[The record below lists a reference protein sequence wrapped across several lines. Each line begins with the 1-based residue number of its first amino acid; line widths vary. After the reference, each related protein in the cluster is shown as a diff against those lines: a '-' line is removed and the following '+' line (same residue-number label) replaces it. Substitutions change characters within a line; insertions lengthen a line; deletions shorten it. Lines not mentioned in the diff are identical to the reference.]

1 MSARDKPALT
11 SPRPYTRF
19 WPYAALALLAAA
31 AAAPLGSAWLPC
43 TDDAPF
49 HLYRAVELGSQLALG
64 HLFPRWAPHMALG
77 YGYPFFNFYA
87 PLSSYGV
94 VLLHLL
100 GLAYPAAL
108 KLAFALGLWLGRSG
122 RVLVRARAAAGH
134 HPRAGDSAGLAAGA
148 AYLFAPYLAYDIFFR
163 GNLAEAFAFVWPPL
177 VLMGPAAAGAPRG
190 YGAGLG
196 APGCCPATV
205 GAGRLCTPP

>member
-1 MSARDKPALT
+1 MATHSRN
-11 SPRPYTRF
+11 RF
-19 WPYAALALLAAA
+19 LPYAAMALLAGA

-94 VLLHLL
+94 VLLHVL

-108 KLAFALGLWLGRSG
+108 KLAFALGLWLAG
-122 RVLVRARAAAGH
+122 LAAFWFVRDLPMGEA
-134 HPRAGDSAGLAAGA
+134 RAGDSAGLAAGA
-148 AYLFAPYLAYDIFFR
+148 AYLFAPYLAYDILFR
-163 GNLAEAFAFVWPPL
+163 GNLAESFAFVWPPL
-177 VLMGPAAAGAPRG
+177 VLWGLLRIARRGDSAAGWARNILVPRSD
-190 YGAGLG
+190 
-196 APGCCPATV
+196 PS
-205 GAGRLCTPP
+205 

>member
-1 MSARDKPALT
+1 MSLRGPQT
-11 SPRPYTRF
+11 PTPPHSHTRF
-19 WPYAALALLAAA
+19 LPCLALALLAGA

-94 VLLHLL
+94 VLLHIL
-100 GLAYPAAL
+100 G
-108 KLAFALGLWLGRSG
+108 
-122 RVLVRARAAAGH
+122 
-134 HPRAGDSAGLAAGA
+134 
-148 AYLFAPYLAYDIFFR
+148 
-163 GNLAEAFAFVWPPL
+163 
-177 VLMGPAAAGAPRG
+177 
-190 YGAGLG
+190 
-196 APGCCPATV
+196 
-205 GAGRLCTPP
+205 